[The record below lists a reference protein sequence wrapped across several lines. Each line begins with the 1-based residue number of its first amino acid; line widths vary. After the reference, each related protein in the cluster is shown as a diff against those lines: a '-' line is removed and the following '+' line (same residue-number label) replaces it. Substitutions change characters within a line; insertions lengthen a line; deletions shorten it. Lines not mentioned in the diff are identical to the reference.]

1 MSFWEYVGNRHQQLL
16 TDAYQHAS
24 AVFQCMVVA
33 TLIGVVIG
41 VVTYRSEWA
50 GNLATTTTST
60 ILTIPSLAMIGL
72 LIPIVGLG
80 VPPTVIALTLYGLL
94 PIVRNS
100 IVGLRGVDP
109 SLVDAAKGIG
119 MSRPMRLVRV
129 ELPLAWPPILTGIRV
144 STQMLM
150 GIAAIAAYASG
161 PGLGNE
167 IFRGIGSL
175 GSKNA
180 LNQVLAGTLG
190 IIILALLFDAAYVV
204 LGRLTIP
211 RGSVPE
217 SAATTTSGASIELE
231 NLTKKYP
238 GTPQPAVENVNMEI
252 KAGELVVFV
261 GPSGCGKSTT
271 LKMINRLIE
280 PTGGRIR
287 IDGEDVTDIDPV
299 KLRRKV
305 GYAIQSSGLF
315 PHMTVAQNIALVPRM
330 IGWSKSRIRDRVE
343 EMLDLVGLDAGEF
356 QGRYPRQLSGGQQ
369 QRVGV
374 ARALAADPP
383 VLLMDE
389 PFGAVDPITRDHL
402 QDELIRLQHE
412 LHKTIVFVTHD
423 FDEAIKLGD
432 RIAVLRERSHIAQFD
447 TPEAILTNP
456 ADDFVSGFVGAG
468 AALKRLNLTRVR
480 DVEITDYPTVTVDD
494 PLQDIFDRL
503 RDSGTNEILLL
514 DKRGRPYKWLRRG
527 DMMRAK
533 GSLARAGT
541 LVSDTVTRD
550 ATLRDA
556 LEAVLTDNAG
566 RVAVTGRRGEY
577 TGVVDMETLM
587 NSVHELLEADRL
599 EAMEAQHELEEAR
612 ALQTHAEQEGAG
624 GEEPA

>member
-1 MSFWEYVGNRHQQLL
+1 MPEQTTTGAAIQLEDL
-16 TDAYQHAS
+16 TKRYPGS
-24 AVFQCMVVA
+24 AV
-33 TLIGVVIG
+33 
-41 VVTYRSEWA
+41 
-50 GNLATTTTST
+50 
-60 ILTIPSLAMIGL
+60 
-72 LIPIVGLG
+72 
-80 VPPTVIALTLYGLL
+80 
-94 PIVRNS
+94 
-100 IVGLRGVDP
+100 
-109 SLVDAAKGIG
+109 
-119 MSRPMRLVRV
+119 
-129 ELPLAWPPILTGIRV
+129 
-144 STQMLM
+144 
-150 GIAAIAAYASG
+150 
-161 PGLGNE
+161 
-167 IFRGIGSL
+167 
-175 GSKNA
+175 
-180 LNQVLAGTLG
+180 
-190 IIILALLFDAAYVV
+190 
-204 LGRLTIP
+204 
-211 RGSVPE
+211 
-217 SAATTTSGASIELE
+217 
-231 NLTKKYP
+231 
-238 GTPQPAVENVNMEI
+238 PAVDDVTMDI
-252 KAGELVVFV
+252 KAGEIVILV

-280 PTGGRIR
+280 PTSGRIR
-287 IDGEDVTDIDPV
+287 IGDEDVTDMDPV

-315 PHMTVAQNIALVPRM
+315 PHMTVAQNIALVPKM
-330 IGWSKSRIRDRVE
+330 VGWSRAKIKNRVE
-343 EMLDLVGLDAGEF
+343 EMLDLVGLDPREF
-356 QGRYPRQLSGGQQ
+356 HGRYPRQLSGGQQ

-456 ADDFVSGFVGAG
+456 TDDFVSGFVGAG

-480 DVEITDYPTVTVDD
+480 DVEIVDFPTATIED
-494 PLQDIFDRL
+494 PLQSIFDKL
-503 RDSGTNEILLL
+503 RDGASNELLLL
-514 DKRGRPYKWLRRG
+514 DRHNRPYKWLRRG
-527 DMMRAK
+527 DLTLAK

-541 LVSDTVTRD
+541 LVHDTVTRD

-587 NSVHELLEADRL
+587 NNVHELLDADRL
-599 EAMEAQHELEEAR
+599 DAIEHRHELEEQR
-612 ALQTHAEQEGAG
+612 AHQTHREQEGTDSAHG
-624 GEEPA
+624 ASA

>member
-1 MSFWEYVGNRHQQLL
+1 MPE
-16 TDAYQHAS
+16 
-24 AVFQCMVVA
+24 
-33 TLIGVVIG
+33 
-41 VVTYRSEWA
+41 
-50 GNLATTTTST
+50 TS
-60 ILTIPSLAMIGL
+60 G
-72 LIPIVGLG
+72 
-80 VPPTVIALTLYGLL
+80 
-94 PIVRNS
+94 
-100 IVGLRGVDP
+100 
-109 SLVDAAKGIG
+109 
-119 MSRPMRLVRV
+119 
-129 ELPLAWPPILTGIRV
+129 
-144 STQMLM
+144 
-150 GIAAIAAYASG
+150 
-161 PGLGNE
+161 
-167 IFRGIGSL
+167 
-175 GSKNA
+175 
-180 LNQVLAGTLG
+180 
-190 IIILALLFDAAYVV
+190 
-204 LGRLTIP
+204 
-211 RGSVPE
+211 
-217 SAATTTSGASIELE
+217 TSGASIELE
-231 NLTKKYP
+231 HLTKRYP
-238 GTPQPAVENVNMEI
+238 GSPQPAVDSVSMEI
-252 KAGELVVFV
+252 RAGETVVFV

-287 IDGEDVTDIDPV
+287 INGEDVTDIDPV

-305 GYAIQSSGLF
+305 GYAIQSAGLF

-330 IGWSKSRIRDRVE
+330 TGWDRRRIADRVE
-343 EMLDLVGLDAGEF
+343 ELLDLVGLDPGEF
-356 QGRYPRQLSGGQQ
+356 RDRYPRRLSGGQQ

-402 QDELIRLQHE
+402 QDELIRLQRE

-480 DVEITDYPTVTVDD
+480 DVEITGCPTAAVDD
-494 PLQDIFDRL
+494 PLQEIFNKL
-503 RDSGTNEILLL
+503 RGSGTNEILLL
-514 DKRGRPYKWLRRG
+514 DRRGRPYKWLRRG

-533 GSLARAGT
+533 GALARAGT

-566 RVAVTGRRGEY
+566 RVAVTGRHGEY
-577 TGVVDMETLM
+577 TGVVDMKTLM
-587 NSVHELLEADRL
+587 NSVHDLLEADRL
-599 EAMEAQHELEEAR
+599 EAMEHQHELEAVR
-612 ALQTHAEQEGAG
+612 ADRTHAEQEGD
-624 GEEPA
+624 GEDRTA

>member
-1 MSFWEYVGNRHQQLL
+1 MPE
-16 TDAYQHAS
+16 AS
-24 AVFQCMVVA
+24 THSGGAPA
-33 TLIGVVIG
+33 NTAP
-41 VVTYRSEWA
+41 TST
-50 GNLATTTTST
+50 ATTGAT
-60 ILTIPSLAMIGL
+60 I
-72 LIPIVGLG
+72 
-80 VPPTVIALTLYGLL
+80 
-94 PIVRNS
+94 
-100 IVGLRGVDP
+100 
-109 SLVDAAKGIG
+109 
-119 MSRPMRLVRV
+119 RL
-129 ELPLAWPPILTGIRV
+129 E
-144 STQMLM
+144 
-150 GIAAIAAYASG
+150 
-161 PGLGNE
+161 
-167 IFRGIGSL
+167 
-175 GSKNA
+175 
-180 LNQVLAGTLG
+180 
-190 IIILALLFDAAYVV
+190 D
-204 LGRLTIP
+204 
-211 RGSVPE
+211 
-217 SAATTTSGASIELE
+217 
-231 NLTKKYP
+231 LTKRYS
-238 GTPQPAVENVNMEI
+238 GTPAPAVENVNMDI

-261 GPSGCGKSTT
+261 GPSGCGKTT
-271 LKMINRLIE
+271 TMKMINRLIE
-280 PTGGRIR
+280 PTSGRIR
-287 IDGEDVTDIDPV
+287 IDDEDVTGIDPV
-299 KLRRKV
+299 RLRRKV

-315 PHMTVAQNIALVPRM
+315 PHMTVAQNIALVPKL
-330 IGWSKSRIRDRVE
+330 IGWSKSKVRSRIE

-480 DVEITDYPTVTVDD
+480 DVEIVDFPTATIDD
-494 PLQDIFDRL
+494 PLQNLFDML
-503 RDSGTNEILLL
+503 RSGSTNEVLLL
-514 DKRGRPYKWLRRG
+514 DRYKRPYKWLRRG
-527 DMMRAK
+527 DLMRAK

-541 LVSDTVTRD
+541 LVHDTVTRD

-587 NSVHELLEADRL
+587 NSVQQLLEEDRL
-599 EAMEAQHELEEAR
+599 EAVEHQHALLEQR
-612 ALQTHAEQEGAG
+612 AHQTRREQEGATAIRP
-624 GEEPA
+624 EDIS

>member
-1 MSFWEYVGNRHQQLL
+1 MPE
-16 TDAYQHAS
+16 
-24 AVFQCMVVA
+24 
-33 TLIGVVIG
+33 
-41 VVTYRSEWA
+41 
-50 GNLATTTTST
+50 TTPGTTRT
-60 ILTIPSLAMIGL
+60 PL
-72 LIPIVGLG
+72 
-80 VPPTVIALTLYGLL
+80 PPT
-94 PIVRNS
+94 
-100 IVGLRGVDP
+100 
-109 SLVDAAKGIG
+109 
-119 MSRPMRLVRV
+119 
-129 ELPLAWPPILTGIRV
+129 TG
-144 STQMLM
+144 
-150 GIAAIAAYASG
+150 
-161 PGLGNE
+161 
-167 IFRGIGSL
+167 
-175 GSKNA
+175 
-180 LNQVLAGTLG
+180 
-190 IIILALLFDAAYVV
+190 
-204 LGRLTIP
+204 
-211 RGSVPE
+211 
-217 SAATTTSGASIELE
+217 ATIELE
-231 NLTKKYP
+231 HLTKRYP
-238 GTPQPAVENVNMEI
+238 GSAQPAVDSVSMEI
-252 KAGELVVFV
+252 RAGETVVLV
-261 GPSGCGKSTT
+261 GPSGCGKSTC

-287 IDGEDVTDIDPV
+287 IGGEDVTHMDPV
-299 KLRRKV
+299 RLRRKV

-315 PHMTVAQNIALVPRM
+315 PHMTVAQNIALVPKMLR
-330 IGWSKSRIRDRVE
+330 WPAARIRSRVE
-343 EMLDLVGLDAGEF
+343 EMLDLVGLDPGEF
-356 QGRYPRQLSGGQQ
+356 HGRYPRRLSGGQQ

-480 DVEITDYPTVTVDD
+480 DVEITGCPTVTVDD
-494 PLQDIFDRL
+494 PLQHIVNRL
-503 RDSGTNEILLL
+503 RSSGTSEVLLL

-527 DMMRAK
+527 DMLRAK

-541 LVSDTVTRD
+541 LVHDTVTRD

-566 RVAVTGRRGEY
+566 RVAVTGRRGVYE
-577 TGVVDMETLM
+577 GVVDMETLM

-599 EAMEAQHELEEAR
+599 EALEAQHDLEELR
-612 ALQTHAEQEGAG
+612 AAQTHAEQEGVR
-624 GEEPA
+624 GEPKA

>member
-1 MSFWEYVGNRHQQLL
+1 MAETAEDGRDRH
-16 TDAYQHAS
+16 AA
-24 AVFQCMVVA
+24 AVA
-33 TLIGVVIG
+33 H
-41 VVTYRSEWA
+41 
-50 GNLATTTTST
+50 TST
-60 ILTIPSLAMIGL
+60 
-72 LIPIVGLG
+72 
-80 VPPTVIALTLYGLL
+80 
-94 PIVRNS
+94 
-100 IVGLRGVDP
+100 
-109 SLVDAAKGIG
+109 
-119 MSRPMRLVRV
+119 
-129 ELPLAWPPILTGIRV
+129 TG
-144 STQMLM
+144 
-150 GIAAIAAYASG
+150 
-161 PGLGNE
+161 
-167 IFRGIGSL
+167 
-175 GSKNA
+175 
-180 LNQVLAGTLG
+180 
-190 IIILALLFDAAYVV
+190 
-204 LGRLTIP
+204 
-211 RGSVPE
+211 
-217 SAATTTSGASIELE
+217 ATIELE
-231 NLTKKYP
+231 HLTKRYP
-238 GTPQPAVENVNMEI
+238 GSRDPAVDSVNMEI

-287 IDGEDVTDIDPV
+287 IGGEDVTDMDPV
-299 KLRRKV
+299 KLRRRI

-330 IGWSKSRIRDRVE
+330 VGWPKTRIRARVE
-343 EMLDLVGLDAGEF
+343 EMLDLVGLDPGEF

-402 QDELIRLQHE
+402 QDELIRLQRE

-494 PLQDIFDRL
+494 RLQEIFNKL
-503 RDSGTNEILLL
+503 RSSGTNEILLL
-514 DKRGRPYKWLRRG
+514 DRRRRPYKWLRRG
-527 DMMRAK
+527 DLMRAK

-541 LVSDTVTRD
+541 LVHDTVTRD

-556 LEAVLTDNAG
+556 LEAVLTDNTG

-577 TGVVDMETLM
+577 IGVVDMETLM
-587 NSVHELLEADRL
+587 NSVHELLEEDRL
-599 EAMEAQHELEEAR
+599 EAMEHQHELEDAR
-612 ALQTHAEQEGAG
+612 AQQTHFEQEGPG
-624 GEEPA
+624 GEAKA

>member
-1 MSFWEYVGNRHQQLL
+1 MSDSTG
-16 TDAYQHAS
+16 
-24 AVFQCMVVA
+24 A
-33 TLIGVVIG
+33 T
-41 VVTYRSEWA
+41 
-50 GNLATTTTST
+50 
-60 ILTIPSLAMIGL
+60 
-72 LIPIVGLG
+72 
-80 VPPTVIALTLYGLL
+80 
-94 PIVRNS
+94 
-100 IVGLRGVDP
+100 
-109 SLVDAAKGIG
+109 
-119 MSRPMRLVRV
+119 
-129 ELPLAWPPILTGIRV
+129 
-144 STQMLM
+144 
-150 GIAAIAAYASG
+150 
-161 PGLGNE
+161 
-167 IFRGIGSL
+167 
-175 GSKNA
+175 
-180 LNQVLAGTLG
+180 
-190 IIILALLFDAAYVV
+190 
-204 LGRLTIP
+204 
-211 RGSVPE
+211 
-217 SAATTTSGASIELE
+217 IELE
-231 NLTKKYP
+231 GLAKRYP
-238 GTPQPAVENVNMEI
+238 GSPQPAVDNVSMEI
-252 KAGELVVFV
+252 KAGETVIFV

-287 IDGEDVTDIDPV
+287 IGGEDVTDMDPV
-299 KLRRKV
+299 KLRRRI

-330 IGWSKSRIRDRVE
+330 TGWPAGRIKARVE
-343 EMLDLVGLDAGEF
+343 EMLDLVGLDPGEF
-356 QGRYPRQLSGGQQ
+356 HDRYPRQLSGGQQ

-480 DVEITDYPTVTVDD
+480 NVEITDYPTVAVDD
-494 PLQDIFDRL
+494 PLQDIFNKL
-503 RDSGTNEILLL
+503 RSSGTNEILLL
-514 DKRGRPYKWLRRG
+514 DKRRRPYKWLRRG
-527 DMMRAK
+527 DLMRAR

-577 TGVVDMETLM
+577 EGVVDMETLM

-599 EAMEAQHELEEAR
+599 EAVEAQHDLETVR
-612 ALQTHAEQEGAG
+612 TDLTHAEQEGDGEG
-624 GEEPA
+624 GEVRA

>member
-1 MSFWEYVGNRHQQLL
+1 MSE
-16 TDAYQHAS
+16 
-24 AVFQCMVVA
+24 
-33 TLIGVVIG
+33 
-41 VVTYRSEWA
+41 SEHH
-50 GNLATTTTST
+50 
-60 ILTIPSLAMIGL
+60 
-72 LIPIVGLG
+72 
-80 VPPTVIALTLYGLL
+80 
-94 PIVRNS
+94 
-100 IVGLRGVDP
+100 
-109 SLVDAAKGIG
+109 
-119 MSRPMRLVRV
+119 
-129 ELPLAWPPILTGIRV
+129 
-144 STQMLM
+144 
-150 GIAAIAAYASG
+150 
-161 PGLGNE
+161 
-167 IFRGIGSL
+167 
-175 GSKNA
+175 
-180 LNQVLAGTLG
+180 
-190 IIILALLFDAAYVV
+190 
-204 LGRLTIP
+204 
-211 RGSVPE
+211 
-217 SAATTTSGASIELE
+217 GASIELE
-231 NLTKKYP
+231 NLTKRYP
-238 GTPQPAVENVNMEI
+238 GSPQPAVDNVNMEI
-252 KAGELVVFV
+252 KAGEVVIFV

-287 IDGEDVTDIDPV
+287 IDGEDVTDMDPV
-299 KLRRKV
+299 KLRRRL
-305 GYAIQSSGLF
+305 GYAIQSAGLF
-315 PHMTVAQNIALVPRM
+315 PHMTVAQNIGLVPKM
-330 IGWSKSRIRDRVE
+330 IGWSKSRIASRVE
-343 EMLDLVGLDAGEF
+343 ELLDLVGLDPGEF
-356 QGRYPRQLSGGQQ
+356 HGRYPRQLSGGQQ

-423 FDEAIKLGD
+423 FDEAIKIGD

-494 PLQDIFDRL
+494 PLQEIFNRL
-503 RDSGTNEILLL
+503 RSSGTNEILLL
-514 DKRGRPYKWLRRG
+514 DKRRRPYKWVRRG
-527 DMMRAK
+527 DLMRAR

-577 TGVVDMETLM
+577 TGVVDMETLI

-599 EAMEAQHELEEAR
+599 EALEAQHELEGQRSEV
-612 ALQTHAEQEGAG
+612 THAEQEGGTEGRMA
-624 GEEPA
+624 

>member
-1 MSFWEYVGNRHQQLL
+1 M
-16 TDAYQHAS
+16 A
-24 AVFQCMVVA
+24 
-33 TLIGVVIG
+33 
-41 VVTYRSEWA
+41 
-50 GNLATTTTST
+50 
-60 ILTIPSLAMIGL
+60 
-72 LIPIVGLG
+72 
-80 VPPTVIALTLYGLL
+80 
-94 PIVRNS
+94 
-100 IVGLRGVDP
+100 
-109 SLVDAAKGIG
+109 
-119 MSRPMRLVRV
+119 
-129 ELPLAWPPILTGIRV
+129 
-144 STQMLM
+144 
-150 GIAAIAAYASG
+150 
-161 PGLGNE
+161 
-167 IFRGIGSL
+167 
-175 GSKNA
+175 
-180 LNQVLAGTLG
+180 
-190 IIILALLFDAAYVV
+190 
-204 LGRLTIP
+204 
-211 RGSVPE
+211 E
-217 SAATTTSGASIELE
+217 SAPSVAGATIELE
-231 NLTKKYP
+231 NLSKRYP
-238 GTPQPAVENVNMEI
+238 GSAQPAVDNVSMEI
-252 KAGELVVFV
+252 KAGETVVFV

-287 IDGEDVTDIDPV
+287 INGEDVTGIDPV
-299 KLRRKV
+299 RLRRKV

-315 PHMTVAQNIALVPRM
+315 PHLTVAQNIALVPRM
-330 IGWSKSRIRDRVE
+330 TGWPKSRIRARVE
-343 EMLDLVGLDAGEF
+343 EMLDLVGLDPGEF
-356 QGRYPRQLSGGQQ
+356 HGRYPRQLSGGQQ

-432 RIAVLRERSHIAQFD
+432 RIAVLRERSRIAQFD

-480 DVEITDYPTVTVDD
+480 DVEVREYPTVTVDT
-494 PLQDIFDRL
+494 PLQQIFGSL
-503 RDSGTNEILLL
+503 RAGGTNEILLL
-514 DKRGRPYKWLRRG
+514 DPRGRPYKWLRRG
-527 DMMRAK
+527 DLMRAR

-541 LVSDTVTRD
+541 LVHDTVTRD

-577 TGVVDMETLM
+577 IGVVDMETLM

-599 EAMEAQHELEEAR
+599 EAMEAQAGLEEAR
-612 ALQTHAEQEGAG
+612 AQQTHFDQEGHGPA
-624 GEEPA
+624 EERA